1 MLSDNLINSYN
12 YWSDIVAGKINL
24 RNGSKY
30 DSLNLYN
37 PNLLEY
43 SIKEIKKSLQEHAFY
58 HTARRTKNRNDII
71 NGISGAYVFL
81 SSFDS
86 KVKTEIANPL
96 RKFSE
101 EYGKLEEKKQNYNL
115 KKLRKVTKPFLD
127 NKELQKLQKNNLI
140 RMKKLG
146 KEWEEIRKKIDK
158 LELDISKGEI
168 AAKVENNEN
177 FFVKVKDY
185 FLKNWLIIIMATVMI
200 VAGLMH

>member
-1 MLSDNLINSYN
+1 M
-12 YWSDIVAGKINL
+12 
-24 RNGSKY
+24 
-30 DSLNLYN
+30 
-37 PNLLEY
+37 
-43 SIKEIKKSLQEHAFY
+43 F
-58 HTARRTKNRNDII
+58 
-71 NGISGAYVFL
+71 FL
-81 SSFDS
+81 SNFDS
-86 KVKTEIANPL
+86 EVKTELANPL